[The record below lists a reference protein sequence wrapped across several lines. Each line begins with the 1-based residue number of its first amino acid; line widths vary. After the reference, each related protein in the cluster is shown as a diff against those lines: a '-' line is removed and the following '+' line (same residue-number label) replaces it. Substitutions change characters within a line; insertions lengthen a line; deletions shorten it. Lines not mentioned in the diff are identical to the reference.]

1 MELMR
6 GITVVPLYTRVQIGG
21 SYHGL
26 VLAIC
31 IRDNVTYEVAWF
43 AAGVRYTA
51 WLSEDEFKVVNP
63 LECRSTIGF
72 SKAYEPKDRDHQ

>member
-6 GITVVPLYTRVQIGG
+6 GITVVPLYTRVQVGG

-31 IRDNVTYEVAWF
+31 IRDNVTYEVAWYV
-43 AAGVRYTA
+43 AGVRYTA
-51 WLSEDEFKVVNP
+51 WLSEDEFNVAENSI
-63 LECRSTIGF
+63 CRSTIGF
-72 SKAYEPKDRDHQ
+72 STTYEPKDRDHQ